1 MPQCA
6 RRTTAASPLSHSL
19 GGFDH
24 ALLPALLAGPVEADF
39 VTVGVV
45 EVGVP
50 PTPFHHAWH
59 LGDVEALSD
68 EAATEIVESSNL
80 KVEPHSLA
88 HERRARAGLME
99 RNGPI
104 ASRRA

>member
-1 MPQCA
+1 MSQCGG
-6 RRTTAASPLSHSL
+6 RTTGASPLSHSF
-19 GGFDH
+19 GGLHH
-24 ALLPALLAGPVEADF
+24 ALRPALLAGPVEADF

-59 LGDVEALSD
+59 LGDVEALTD
-68 EAATEIVESSNL
+68 EAATEIVEVSDL
-80 KVEPHSLA
+80 KVEPHSVA
-88 HERRARAGLME
+88 HERSARAGLME

-104 ASRRA
+104 ASRSA